1 MGRSRYIRSRKASLI
16 SSKET
21 DGQPTA
27 ATAITRAGGSGFR
40 GRGLTRSD
48 FLTGPDMAFPLMER
62 INHPVTFELD
72 SLHEADPDDDI
83 WPPATRMPERGVV
96 VLGHTPRSDPVVPA
110 NAVQWDEQSIHQA
123 VRLSRERGFVPGA
136 IVAAKPLL
144 GSGMDWKVKTFVH
157 WGVVISLHTYIP
169 GQAYTVYAPIEV
181 RWFVPQNHTGRVTDK
196 LFPAD
201 LYLIHSALTE
211 ETITAK
217 MKQQQED
224 YS

>member
-1 MGRSRYIRSRKASLI
+1 
-16 SSKET
+16 
-21 DGQPTA
+21 
-27 ATAITRAGGSGFR
+27 
-40 GRGLTRSD
+40 
-48 FLTGPDMAFPLMER
+48 MAFPLMEK
-62 INHPVTFELD
+62 INHPVVFEVD
-72 SLHEADPDDDI
+72 ALHQEDPDDDI
-83 WPPATRMPERGVV
+83 WPPATRVPERGVV
-96 VLGHTPRSDPVVPA
+96 LLNVRPRSEPVVPA

-144 GSGMDWKVKTFVH
+144 GSGQDWKVKTFVH

-169 GQAYTVYAPIEV
+169 GQAYRVYAPIEV
-181 RWFVPQNHTGRVTDK
+181 KWFVPQNHTGRVSDK